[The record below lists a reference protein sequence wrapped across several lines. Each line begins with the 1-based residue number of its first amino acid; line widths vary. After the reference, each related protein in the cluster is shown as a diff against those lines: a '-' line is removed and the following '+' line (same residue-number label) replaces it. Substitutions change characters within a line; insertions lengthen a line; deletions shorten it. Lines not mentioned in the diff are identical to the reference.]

1 MTLKDI
7 QQLFADAGCIR
18 LYAKRLARNDNSK
31 QQIYFGSG
39 FEAVNI
45 LPNKGVKADR
55 SDEARSKFKAQVDFE
70 WVTRTGNLTK
80 APGAQ
85 MILYPQYPEV
95 RFSGFLRGCDA
106 APSGLMRKREAG
118 RVLFLGLTRDEK
130 VLGYVVGAR
139 STAALQLRKLPKPA
153 TNGVFVI
160 LEIPNVLSE
169 SRARGFL
176 LKELQRI
183 SRKGWIR
190 SKQLGSNGQTEP
202 CNGTRCGGYTLEAEL
217 GIAKNSKSEPDYQ
230 GWEVKQYGV
239 STFNRLTSGK
249 ITLMTPE
256 PTGGYYH
263 EHRPIEFVY
272 RFGKPD
278 SKGRIGR
285 HNFTGVHRC
294 GVQNTQTKLT
304 LQLFGYDRT
313 TNKITKVEG
322 SVRLVNDEG
331 LVAASWSFSRL
342 MSHWKRKHTRAVY
355 VPSICATLPYR
366 RYRYGKTIRIATK
379 TDFLLFLQALADR
392 RVFYDP
398 GIKVEI
404 KASKPAAK
412 PRSQFRVSSRDIV
425 SLYDRVETVTL

>member
-1 MTLKDI
+1 MTLKEI
-7 QQLFADAGCIR
+7 QQLFADAECIR
-18 LYAKRLARNDNSK
+18 LYAKQLARNDNSK
-31 QQIYFGSG
+31 QQIYFGSS

-45 LPNKGVKADR
+45 FPTRGITTDR
-55 SDEARSKFKAQVDFE
+55 SDGTRPKFKAKIDFE
-70 WVTRTGNLTK
+70 WLTRTGDLAK
-80 APGAQ
+80 ASGAQ

-106 APSGLMRKREAG
+106 APSDLMRKREAG
-118 RVLFLGLTRDEK
+118 RILFLGLTRKET
-130 VLGYVVGAR
+130 VLGFVVGAR
-139 STAALQLRKLPKPA
+139 STAALQFRRLAKPA
-153 TNGVFVI
+153 KNGVFII

-169 SRARGFL
+169 AKARGVL
-176 LKELQRI
+176 LKELKRI
-183 SRKGWIR
+183 STKGWIR
-190 SKQLGSNGQTEP
+190 SKQLGSDGRIEA

-217 GIAKNSKSEPDYQ
+217 GIAKNSKSEPDYH

-239 STFNRLTSGK
+239 STFDRLESGK

-263 EHRPIEFVY
+263 EHRPVEFVY

-278 SKGRIGR
+278 SKGRVGR

-294 GVQNTQTKLT
+294 GLQNSQTKLT
-304 LQLFGYDRT
+304 LELFGYDRV
-313 TNKITKVEG
+313 TNKITKVDG

-331 LVAASWSFSRL
+331 LIAASWSFSRL

-355 VPSICATLPYR
+355 VPSMCATLPYR
-366 RYRYGKTIRIATK
+366 RYRYGKIIRVATK
-379 TDFLLFLQALADR
+379 TDFLLFLQALAER

-404 KASKPAAK
+404 KTGRPTAK
-412 PRSQFRVSSRDIV
+412 PRSQFRVSSRDIIT
-425 SLYDRVETVTL
+425 LYDRVETVTL